1 MISGPFPLRLAKG
14 NGCSLIHFPQ
24 WYSWQTLG
32 IQENE
37 VLAFW
42 NQRYWSDLEL
52 CFLLFLF
59 HLSNELFAAI
69 GLGLYTG
76 FLLWLLQRGMKNL
89 HLLLTTCLLFFVDL
103 NMLSVLFCLFVYSVF
118 ILQMMPA
125 ALHESISL
133 TFLTLGP
140 VWCPSWQETAVL
152 TCLHLLL
159 FLGRGSRG
167 SVPPV
172 AFLCSP
178 VIFTSITT
186 GHVFRRKKRAM
197 GAGPGWLHGSRQL
210 W

>member
-1 MISGPFPLRLAKG
+1 MGACLKVPVWPKDLPWALGIYYWTGIAMISGPFPLRLAKG

-89 HLLLTTCLLFFVDL
+89 HLLLTTCLLFVDL
-103 NMLSVLFCLFVYSVF
+103 NMLSVLFSVCLFTASSF
-118 ILQMMPA
+118 CK
-125 ALHESISL
+125 
-133 TFLTLGP
+133 
-140 VWCPSWQETAVL
+140 WC
-152 TCLHLLL
+152 LLL
-159 FLGRGSRG
+159 
-167 SVPPV
+167 
-172 AFLCSP
+172 CM
-178 VIFTSITT
+178 
-186 GHVFRRKKRAM
+186 RASHW
-197 GAGPGWLHGSRQL
+197 PS
-210 W
+210 